1 MSKVTIILM
10 IISLTIGCR
19 TRKIDENY
27 LNSMGIELNVEN
39 SKTTIVQLNRSTGVI
54 FPKNY
59 EISFN
64 RDRLSKRFTPTLEE
78 IQEAELEIDK
88 QYFKSEK
95 RFIYNQIFVR
105 DKDNTTLASED
116 RLKKF
121 QDILK
126 WKTKEAKNIVE
137 YDRQYLGFIEKEQ
150 KVLAIQFINFTK
162 DPYGL
167 RDKLTKEWIL
177 GFDGWFAK
185 NTRFKEYNLDT
196 KELNLFGSAG
206 L

>member
-1 MSKVTIILM
+1 M

-19 TRKIDENY
+19 TRKINENY

-64 RDRLSKRFTPTLEE
+64 RDRLSKRFTPTQEE
-78 IQEAELEIDK
+78 IQETELEIDK

-105 DKDNTTLASED
+105 VTDNTTLTDED
-116 RLKKF
+116 RQKKF

-126 WKTKEAKNIVE
+126 WKTKEARKIMK

-150 KVLAIQFINFTK
+150 KILVIQFIDFTK

-167 RDKLTKEWIL
+167 KDQLTKEWIL

-185 NTRFKEYNLDT
+185 NTRLKEYNLDT
-196 KELNLFGSAG
+196 KELNVFGSTE